1 MSEVRLP
8 ITGSW
13 RVHTIPSLY
22 LLCGYYEISIWLL
35 YDSYLLLIPSVWYL
49 IICVCNNSDRIS
61 RKSRNGLS
69 AIREIRYLRYLLF
82 WFSTIKN
89 QELNKT
95 IDISADTFLALLKS
109 PQKFI
114 LTSFLSK
121 NQYSILNYAVW
132 RKWRLWRNSGEV
144 SATSAIPPHVIFIF
158 RVRFLRLSVF
168 TFQFSHKDKDSA
180 SILPALDLLTVV
192 QRTSSKINPRLHGVG
207 G

>member
-35 YDSYLLLIPSVWYL
+35 YDSHLLLIPSVWYL
-49 IICVCNNSDRIS
+49 IICDCNNSDRIS

-69 AIREIRYLRYLLF
+69 AIREIRYLQYLLF

-95 IDISADTFLALLKS
+95 IDISADTFSDLLKKSAEIHFQHLS
-109 PQKFI
+109 PWRSMLYF
-114 LTSFLSK
+114 
-121 NQYSILNYAVW
+121 NYAAW

-144 SATSAIPPHVIFIF
+144 SATSAIPNTKRDCHWAIPFNIANINYLN
-158 RVRFLRLSVF
+158 RYL
-168 TFQFSHKDKDSA
+168 
-180 SILPALDLLTVV
+180 LPFW
-192 QRTSSKINPRLHGVG
+192 IIIPR
-207 G
+207 